1 MAESDYSEELEYD
14 IEHVHRE
21 PLVESRIIETEAM
34 QDPNMRISDP
44 LTVTE
49 TNSPSRVIGASPDE
63 AGRAL
68 QQMAYFFHNGSIHLF
83 ALIR

>member
-1 MAESDYSEELEYD
+1 MARFDYSDELEFD
-14 IEHVHRE
+14 MEQEEIFNSVE
-21 PLVESRIIETEAM
+21 PVIIETEAM

-49 TNSPSRVIGASPDE
+49 TEPPSRVIGASPDE

-68 QQMAYFFHNGSIHLF
+68 QS
-83 ALIR
+83 